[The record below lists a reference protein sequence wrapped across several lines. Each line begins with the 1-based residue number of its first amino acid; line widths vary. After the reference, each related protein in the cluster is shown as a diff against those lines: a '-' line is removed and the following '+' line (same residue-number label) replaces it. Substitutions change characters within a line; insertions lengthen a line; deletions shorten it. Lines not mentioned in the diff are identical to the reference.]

1 MWLTA
6 SIDIQSTEKL
16 LEIKAVLG
24 LPWQLRLCTSNAG
37 GAGSIPGCG
46 VKILY
51 AAWHSQFFK
60 NNKWINKTSILRKGK
75 KIKTVL

>member
-16 LEIKAVLG
+16 LEIKTDLG

-37 GAGSIPGCG
+37 VAESIPGWG
-46 VKILY
+46 IKILY
-51 AAWHSQFFK
+51 AAWHSQHIYSK
-60 NNKWINKTSILRKGK
+60 KKENKK
-75 KIKTVL
+75 